1 MMLVLVLVSVLARAM
16 VSVAVLMLLAVYL
29 LMLLQQAWACSLMSH
44 WSELAVSS
52 PWLLALAWSD

>member
-16 VSVAVLMLLAVYL
+16 VSVAVLMLLAVY
-29 LMLLQQAWACSLMSH
+29 LLQQAWACSLMSH